1 MGSQS
6 LLRHDIFIG
15 KIIYAACD
23 YCANDLILEGTR
35 CRWRDYWHDI
45 PVSAE
50 LRCAAPRP
58 SFVLASRVTRS
69 ASQLLTQ
76 CRFAYWVRATNT

>member
-6 LLRHDIFIG
+6 LLRHDILLG
-15 KIIYAACD
+15 KIIYATCD

-35 CRWRDYWHDI
+35 CRWRDYWPDI

-58 SFVLASRVTRS
+58 SFVLASRVTVN
-69 ASQLLTQ
+69 T
-76 CRFAYWVRATNT
+76 CRLQR